1 MHTSQHSATEDR
13 VIHSN
18 TVHAA
23 STLGRLISLSLGG
36 SYSRV
41 WMNLQIHW
49 SYNKYMTLHIQKIM
63 LISI

>member
-1 MHTSQHSATEDR
+1 MLDYKDLKKMHTSQHSATEDR

-23 STLGRLISLSLGG
+23 STLGRLISLSLALGA

-41 WMNLQIHW
+41 
-49 SYNKYMTLHIQKIM
+49 
-63 LISI
+63 